1 MASKSSAGTI
11 DHIAIRRKRLRQAM
25 RAKGLDG
32 FLATDPQDVSYLSGF
47 TGEDSYLLV
56 SGRSVA
62 LISDSRYLEQA
73 QKECRGLS
81 VIQRR
86 DSIAKAVA
94 VRAKKSGLSRIGLDA
109 SGICLEAYRQL
120 GKALGRGRLVIA
132 SGLIRRAR
140 IRKDAEEQR
149 AVRRAIK
156 VAEEAFLAVL
166 NCIRPGITELEA
178 AGRLEMEMKFR
189 GASQPA
195 FPSIVACG
203 PRTSMPHVQPG
214 PGRVRANQPILID
227 WGATVDGYR
236 CDLTRVVFLGSI
248 TQSLRAAYESVREA
262 SRAGMKMIRP
272 GVSAR
277 QVDAAARMVIQKA
290 GYGKYFGHGLGHGIG
305 RDIHEAPTIS
315 PKSRDMLVEGMVFTI
330 EPGIYLP
337 GRGGIR
343 IENDVLVTKRGCQ
356 VLSGLPDEP
365 NWAVIR
371 KRPNAKASK
380 R

>member
-1 MASKSSAGTI
+1 MASKSSAGMV

-47 TGEDSYLLV
+47 AGEDSCLLV
-56 SGRSVA
+56 SRRSVA
-62 LISDSRYLEQA
+62 LITDSRYLEQA
-73 QKECRGLS
+73 QKQCRGLG

-86 DSIAKAVA
+86 DSMARAVA
-94 VRAKKSGLSRIGLDA
+94 IRAKKSGLSRIGLDA
-109 SGICLEAYRQL
+109 AGICLAAYKQL
-120 GKALGRGRLVIA
+120 GKALGRGRLVIVP
-132 SGLIRRAR
+132 GIIRRAR
-140 IRKDAEEQR
+140 IRKDAQER
-149 AVRRAIK
+149 KAIRRAIK

-166 NCIRPGITELEA
+166 SWIRPGITELEA
-178 AGRLEMEMKFR
+178 SGRLEMEMKVR
-189 GASQPA
+189 GSSQPA

-203 PRTSMPHVQPG
+203 ARTSMPHIHPG
-214 PGRVRANQPILID
+214 TGRFRANQPILID

-236 CDLTRVVFLGSI
+236 CDLTRVVFLDSMP
-248 TQSLRAAYESVREA
+248 QSLRAAYEAVREA

-290 GYGKYFGHGLGHGIG
+290 GYGRYFGHGLGHGIG

-315 PKSRDMLVEGMVFTI
+315 PKSRDLLVEGMVFTI

-343 IENDVLVTKRGCQ
+343 TENDVLVTKRGCQ
-356 VLSGLPDEP
+356 VLSGLPDDQ
-365 NWAVIR
+365 NWAVI
-371 KRPNAKASK
+371 KKKSTKASK